1 MICSQSYVSVH
12 QFAGDDDWLSAAC
25 LAFRSNLS
33 AYYLSLTSRLAFD
46 RGEALS
52 GHILDVPIPH
62 PSALPTLD
70 SVKPNDFD
78 KVIENAFQLK
88 EPERALI
95 SDLLEFGYREGA
107 SKSGDKPSRKLTV
120 RSSEDDRDD
129 VFRYADFFIKARS
142 RDVWQGSSR
151 SGNDLGG
158 GDRSDSPAGEGGCYS
173 SRLARAASITDKGA
187 DSLGLAAFGTDPLV
201 RTAAYGP
208 HARWPAD
215 FVRARVPTSRAHLHN
230 PQVRGRSQSTD
241 CHLPETRSASLL
253 DPFART
259 ARRG

>member
-1 MICSQSYVSVH
+1 MHGVICTQSYVSVH
-12 QFAGDDDWLSAAC
+12 QFPGDDDWLSAAC
-25 LAFRSNLS
+25 LAFHSGLS

-70 SVKPNDFD
+70 SVKPNDVD
-78 KVIENAFQLK
+78 AVVENAFQLK

-129 VFRYADFFIKARS
+129 VFRYADFFIKAHAPTF
-142 RDVWQGSSR
+142 GK
-151 SGNDLGG
+151 
-158 GDRSDSPAGEGGCYS
+158 DRAVRATIWEEATGQTRLPVRVVAIHLDWPAGVDY
-173 SRLARAASITDKGA
+173 
-187 DSLGLAAFGTDPLV
+187 
-201 RTAAYGP
+201 
-208 HARWPAD
+208 
-215 FVRARVPTSRAHLHN
+215 
-230 PQVRGRSQSTD
+230 
-241 CHLPETRSASLL
+241 
-253 DPFART
+253 
-259 ARRG
+259 